1 MRVILGGSV
10 SPWGV
15 GNIAGSF
22 LGAMRSHT
30 KILLCPPAAADPSDC
45 GMLIYHN
52 VSLTLSYL
60 SGTWAE
66 PSRPTDGRCLRPL

>member
-1 MRVILGGSV
+1 MVQFRLGV
-10 SPWGV
+10 WV
-15 GNIAGSF
+15 TLQTVF
-22 LGAMRSHT
+22 FGAMRSHT
-30 KILLCPPAAADPSDC
+30 KILLCPPPAADPSDC